1 MTNTKSPRTAKRLLV
16 LVMIIA
22 MLASFAV
29 PAMAAETNPPDVT
42 YKGDLTIR
50 RTWVQSTSNPIAI
63 WEPLNSDYSAWQVDT
78 HGRVNG
84 SRIVSLQPTLQLT
97 NSSQNNETKT
107 LEFSYSYT
115 TGGDAGAKL
124 TITSNNNGTSYTTL
138 KTVSEDGTGTF
149 SIELKPGKVVRV
161 VASSGSIDA
170 TTVSHAE
177 VSDLKWYTDTAAST
191 TFLPAENGSYTV
203 DGAAIT
209 AETAL
214 SKDAAEGYAV
224 AATPAE
230 GYQFYAWYEKNSK
243 QVLSTSAS
251 TTLSI
256 DIDSTVTA
264 LFVPSFAPGE
274 EVFGVEMETG
284 YVPFVKFDDAA
295 GFAAAMG
302 RPQVTLLK
310 DYTLTESIT
319 IPDGVTL
326 LVPFDAART
335 MYTEAPEIDMTTSL
349 LGITSPTAHVTPSAF
364 RTLTMAPGV
373 SITVENGGG
382 LSLSGKISA
391 VGTGEK
397 SYNGTPTGPDGRIVM
412 QGDST
417 IEVKNGGSLY
427 AYGYISGSGS
437 VLAKSGAKVYECFQ
451 IRNWRGGNAT
461 LGMASS
467 DVFPVSM
474 YYVQNIE
481 VPLTLEAGAEEIARS
496 AVNASSTA
504 MGAGVTFI
512 GEGGM
517 FQVTDGS
524 VTKEYVPAT
533 DRLEITL
540 DGDASVTSIALVIP
554 EMAVMLPGGID
565 SANFALPINNN
576 ITVNCAADSE
586 VQIDQDMAMLPG
598 SVLNIGAGATVTLSD
613 STEVYVYDAD
623 EYVGK
628 GYVSGHDGD
637 GGVDFIPVGYSA
649 SNGTAAV
656 RSNADLV
663 DAKINIDGTVVVN
676 GGFYTTESGA
686 AIVSDGMTGKVVFTN
701 GAGTLTTTHQ
711 ATQSG
716 NVASIKNVAI
726 TSAQLQ
732 NGDGSYVLTTE
743 AVAGDEYPYSAAED
757 KWLEPFHGITITFD
771 ATGGEGVMDALP
783 VTEDEA
789 ADGVELPESG
799 FTRPG
804 FEFVGWSEFDDATP
818 DDTIRYDGDMFY
830 PADEFPGET
839 DITLYAIWEEQAG
852 TYTVTFNANGGEG
865 TMDPQVITADE
876 PTALNANA
884 FTREGYNFLYWSDSA
899 NGNKLFEDGE
909 TVTGEDDVTLYAIWQ
924 KDHYTLTFHSNFDPD
939 QTTTQDVPLNA
950 DSITLKANTFER
962 EGYEFLGW
970 AFDPNATSRDLADGA
985 TLGFDEDTDLYAVWA
1000 KNTFQISFDANG
1012 GEGEMLPINVVKEVS
1027 TPLSANAFTREGYD
1041 FIGWATEPNGQ
1052 IWFEDEDPILTD
1064 AVDDFTLYAQWQ
1076 VKEYTITFVNDDNT
1090 PLQSFT
1096 IEHGQTP
1103 EYTGAEPAKDA
1114 DAQYT
1119 YTFSGW
1125 TPAIVAATADATY
1138 TAKYVRTLN
1147 QYTVRFVDEDGTELQ
1162 SSEVGYGTLPRY
1174 EGENPTK
1181 ESTAQYDYTF
1191 AGWTPAIASVT
1202 GDQTYT
1208 ATYTETVRSYTV
1220 TWVDGDGNELKVDTV
1235 DFGTVPTYTGAT
1247 PTKAATAQYTYT
1259 HSGWTPEVAAV
1270 TGDVTYTATFTA
1282 ETNKYTITFLNE
1294 DGAVLQSGEV
1304 AYGEVPT
1311 APADP
1316 TKEATA
1322 QCTYTFAGWTP
1333 EIVSVT
1339 GDATYTAT
1347 FTETVNTYTVTWKN
1361 EDGTLLE
1368 TDENVPY
1375 GADPSYDGETPVKA
1389 ADAQYTYTFS
1399 AWDNDLTPVTGDV
1412 TYTAVFSSTVNT
1424 YTIKWLAEDGS
1435 ELEVDENVPYGETPS
1450 YDGETP
1456 TKAQTDE
1463 TVYAFSGWTPEVTAV
1478 TGDASY
1484 TVVFTSSDRLYD
1496 VQWLNEDGSVL
1507 ETQSGVKFDDELTY
1521 PGTALPTKEG
1531 DAQYSYTFND
1541 WTRTVEGDVITMR
1554 ASYTQT
1560 VNTYTVTWIV
1570 EGSVVETDSDVPF
1583 GTVPSYDGDIPTKSG
1598 DAQHSYSF
1606 SGWDNPLEAITGDVT
1621 FTAQFTESVNQYTVT
1636 FNANGGNGE
1645 TPARTVDYGTDVAL
1659 TSAYNWDGH
1668 IQTGWN
1674 TAADGSG
1681 DAYALTDTLNV
1692 TADVTLYAQWAP
1704 DGWVRDDNGIQFYRD
1719 GEALRS
1725 GWTQLD
1731 DGNWYYFDPD
1741 SGYAATGYAMVPYAP
1756 AETGNTYGPYEVD
1769 LKAHPEYAEAGYA
1782 ENGEFVFDENGV
1794 FQLNQTGKILK
1805 DGSEWWCQNGE
1816 ILWHARL
1823 VTDGTNYYYGSAGG
1837 ALKRSITDWIGDT
1850 NDLLPAGTYTFADD
1864 GHIIMYNGIV
1874 KLDDGKWY
1882 YENGRRTYGGLIQE
1896 GGYYYYA
1903 TSDGSI
1909 VCGKDFYVTKTN
1921 GIIDAG
1927 VRTFDEEG
1935 RMILNGLI
1943 EMDGELWYFEDGVKT
1958 GKGLVK
1964 VGDDYYYIKQ
1974 NGAAV
1979 RGADYYVTK
1988 TNDLMEKGLYTFGD
2002 DGKMVIPETTDKN
2015 GLIWEDGS
2023 LWYYVDNVRT
2033 HAGLIYVDGYY
2044 YYIKT
2049 NGEAVRD
2056 TRYFVSNTNDL
2067 MPRAYHTFDDQG
2079 RMTDVPTVKNGLVE
2093 ENGKLWYYE
2102 NGEKAHPGL
2111 IQIDGDY
2118 YYICTSGYAI
2128 AGCDYYVSNTNGLLP
2143 KGTYT
2148 FADDGKMVVPETA
2161 TRNGLVE
2168 EDGTLWYYVDGV
2180 KTHAGLIV
2188 IDGNYYYIKSNGS
2201 AVRDCDYFISDTN
2214 GLMERGTHHF
2224 NADGTMV
2231 L

>member
-29 PAMAAETNPPDVT
+29 PAMAATVDEYPFM
-42 YKGDLTIR
+42 DLR
-50 RTWVQSTSNPIAI
+50 ARHASTSGGD
-63 WEPLNSDYSAWQVDT
+63 W
-78 HGRVNG
+78 
-84 SRIVSLQPTLQLT
+84 
-97 NSSQNNETKT
+97 SSQNPEKT
-107 LEFSYSYT
+107 DWSVTATGNPNGRSSYSPT
-115 TGGDAGAKL
+115 LIFTNMSETEEKTISFDLSAEFGVGAEQASVTIQTRISGGTIIEQRTDSFSGLHFERVLPPGANTDASIRIIAKSPLGTDIPL
-124 TITSNNNGTSYTTL
+124 TVTL
-138 KTVSEDGTGTF
+138 TN
-149 SIELKPGKVVRV
+149 
-161 VASSGSIDA
+161 
-170 TTVSHAE
+170 
-177 VSDLKWYTDTAAST
+177 LKWIGDSGEIST
-191 TFLPAENGSYTV
+191 TFLPAENGGYTV
-203 DGAAIT
+203 DGTTIT
-209 AETAL
+209 AETEL

-224 AATPAE
+224 AATPAD
-230 GYQFYAWYEKNSK
+230 GYQFYGWYEKNSRT
-243 QVLSTSAS
+243 LISTNAS
-251 TTLSI
+251 TTLNR
-256 DIDSTVTA
+256 DVESTITA
-264 LFVPSFAPGE
+264 IFIPAFTAGE
-274 EVFGVEMETG
+274 EIFGVEMDNG
-284 YVPFVKFDDAA
+284 FIPFVSFNDAA
-295 GFAAAMG
+295 HYATVLE
-302 RPQVTLLK
+302 RPQVTLLQ

-319 IPDGVTL
+319 IPNGVTL
-326 LVPFDAART
+326 LVPFDNART
-335 MYTEAPEIDMTTSL
+335 LYTDKVEATGQNDARIL
-349 LGITSPTAHVTPSAF
+349 PSAF

-373 SITVENGGG
+373 SITIENGGG
-382 LSLSGKISA
+382 LSLSSKLSA
-391 VGTGEK
+391 SGTGK
-397 SYNGTPTGPDGRIVM
+397 NSVMGTPSGPDGRIVM
-412 QGDST
+412 QGENA
-417 IEVKNGGSLY
+417 INVENGGSLY
-427 AYGYISGSGS
+427 VYGYISGSGY
-437 VLAKSGAKVYECFQ
+437 VHAASGAAVYECFQ
-451 IRNWRGGNAT
+451 IRNWRGGSAT
-461 LGMASS
+461 FGMVDSG
-467 DVFPVSM
+467 VFPVSQ

-481 VPLTLEAGAEEIARS
+481 VPLILEAGAKEITNS
-496 AVNASSTA
+496 AVSAASMTIA
-504 MGAGVTFI
+504 AGVTFI
-512 GEGGM
+512 GDGGM
-517 FQVTDGS
+517 FRISEGS
-524 VTKEYVPAT
+524 VTKTYNPAT
-533 DRLEITL
+533 DRLEISLNGT
-540 DGDASVTSIALVIP
+540 AEVTAIVLELEDLPIA
-554 EMAVMLPGGID
+554 LPGGGLD
-565 SANFALPINNN
+565 SSNFVLPINSN
-576 ITVNCAADSE
+576 ITVRCEAGSE
-586 VQIDQDMAMLPG
+586 VAISQDLAMLPG
-598 SVLNIGAGATVTLSD
+598 SELFVARDATVTVNAGNNVFIYDRDEWVGKRFVTS
-613 STEVYVYDAD
+613 STENYV
-623 EYVGK
+623 
-628 GYVSGHDGD
+628 
-637 GGVDFIPVGYSA
+637 PVGYSA
-649 SNGTAAV
+649 SNGTTNV
-656 RSNADLV
+656 RSDADLV
-663 DAKINIDGTVVVN
+663 DAKVDVN
-676 GGFYTTESGA
+676 GTLIANGALYTTKGGA
-686 AIVSDGMTGKVVFTN
+686 SIVSSEMTGSVVFAD
-701 GAGTLTTTHQ
+701 GAGSLTNTRQ
-711 ATQSG
+711 VTQLG
-716 NVASIKNVAI
+716 DVTINTNVPI
-726 TSAQLQ
+726 TSAKLQ
-732 NGDGSYVLTTE
+732 NGDQSYLLTTN
-743 AVAGDEYPYSAAED
+743 ATAGSTYPYDASAD
-757 KWLEPFHGITITFD
+757 KWAEPFLGYTIHFD
-771 ATGGEGVMDALP
+771 ANGGTGEMEVTLVSLDDAG
-783 VTEDEA
+783 
-789 ADGVELPESG
+789 DGVELPESG
-799 FTRPG
+799 FTRSG
-804 FEFVGWSEFDDATP
+804 FEFVGWSEDP
-818 DDTIRYDGDMFY
+818 DTLVEDVRRYPEEFIY
-830 PADEFPGET
+830 PADEFDT
-839 DITLYAIWEEQAG
+839 NDITLYAIWEELAG

-962 EGYEFLGW
+962 EGYAFVGW

-1027 TPLSANAFTREGYD
+1027 TPLPANAFTREGYD

-1090 PLQSFT
+1090 VLQSFT

-1399 AWDNDLTPVTGDV
+1399 AWENDLTPVTGDV

-1424 YTIKWLAEDGS
+1424 YTIKWLAEDGT

-1507 ETQSGVKFDDELTY
+1507 ETQSGVKFNDELTY

-1570 EGSVVETDSDVPF
+1570 EGSVVETDSDVPY
-1583 GTVPSYDGDIPTKSG
+1583 GTVPSYDGDTPTKSAT
-1598 DAQHSYSF
+1598 AQYTYTF
-1606 SGWDNPLEAITGDVT
+1606 SGWDKALEAITGDVT
-1621 FTAQFTESVNQYTVT
+1621 FTAQFTETVNQYTVT
-1636 FNANGGNGE
+1636 FNANGGDGE

-1668 IQTGWN
+1668 IQMGWN

-1756 AETGNTYGPYEVD
+1756 DKTGNTYGPYEVD

-1850 NDLLPAGTYTFADD
+1850 NDLLPAGTYTFDDD
-1864 GHIIMYNGIV
+1864 GHIIMYSGIV
-1874 KLDDGKWY
+1874 EMDDGKWY
-1882 YENGRRTYGGLIQE
+1882 YESGRRTYGGLIQE

-1988 TNDLMEKGLYTFGD
+1988 TNDLMDKGLYTFGD
-2002 DGKMVIPETTDKN
+2002 DGKMIIPEPTDKN

-2111 IQIDGDY
+2111 IKIDGDY

-2161 TRNGLVE
+2161 TKTGLYE
-2168 EDGTLWYYVDGV
+2168 EDGTLWYYVDGM

-2188 IDGNYYYIKSNGS
+2188 IDGSYYYIKSNGS